1 MDEPDHPL
9 PPSFEPFSLRVV
21 SCARCRQPEVLL
33 AQGQQDDDPAILALG
48 RLAPQLRVPAYALL
62 LPALGDR
69 ARVRKVFPGGGV
81 CVDGPAV
88 GPRAQHAPQQTCL
101 PRATAVIGST
111 CERCW
116 DVGQC

>member
-1 MDEPDHPL
+1 MDESDPPL
-9 PPSFEPFSLRVV
+9 PPGFEPFSLRVV

-69 ARVRKVFPGGGV
+69 ARVRKVFPGGGEYVLTARQWDHVLSTLLSKHV
-81 CVDGPAV
+81 CPGPW
-88 GPRAQHAPQQTCL
+88 P
-101 PRATAVIGST
+101 
-111 CERCW
+111 
-116 DVGQC
+116 